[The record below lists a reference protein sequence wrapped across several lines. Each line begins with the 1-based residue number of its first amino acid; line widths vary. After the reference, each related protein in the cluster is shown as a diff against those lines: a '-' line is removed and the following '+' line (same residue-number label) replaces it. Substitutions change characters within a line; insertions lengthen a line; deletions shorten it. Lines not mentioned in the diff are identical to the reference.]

1 MKTPIIKRAIAFIL
15 AALILM
21 GTLGYLFS
29 TIAYGLGDADAEGE
43 PPAANEV
50 TPPAE
55 DNTLGDSAVNT
66 AKDNG
71 VEALNDNNNNNN
83 NNNNV
88 STLSSD
94 MSYTIQKIYRNS
106 NGGSVTF
113 DIEKSSLNDPTI
125 ERNYYVDVVVQFS
138 IPDIQKTDVIVN
150 SKPKI
155 KILVDRGSFLFRN
168 ATKSAITVME
178 QSTRNVDG
186 GVICYVLLKGLQ
198 YTGDGNTLAFTVQS
212 KTDSNGDL
220 ISPYIY
226 EQFSTEVSS
235 CEPYVPKETTPEPD
249 DDPKPSPM
257 EVATP
262 YVIIN
267 NYDYGGIITAGE
279 TFPLSV
285 TLYNTSKNID
295 VQNMMVTIT
304 MPEAFMLTS
313 SSNTFYIE
321 ELHNEES
328 VTKSVDVTAKANAD
342 PQSHNI
348 EISMKYQ
355 YVDEKLNV
363 RKDNTTQETIS
374 IPVVQVDRFQLTGVD
389 VPMEVYVG
397 EESYLSVNFV
407 NKGRSEVY
415 NLSAEISGDIQN
427 PGQQQNLGNLASGA
441 TGSADFY
448 ITPNGEG
455 VCSGEVLI
463 TYEDTNMEEKTAT
476 IQWSTNVVDP
486 FGGMDFGGGFGDYDM
501 GMMED
506 PDLMGGEQKSSLP
519 FIAGGVGVAAVVAAV
534 IIRKRIKR
542 KKREAE
548 DADL

>member
-21 GTLGYLFS
+21 GTLGYFFS
-29 TIAYGLGDADAEGE
+29 TIAYAEDGEGSSDGGTTEVEE
-43 PPAANEV
+43 PPVSNDGIETYADDGVSSSSSSSSEP
-50 TPPAE
+50 TI
-55 DNTLGDSAVNT
+55 TDS
-66 AKDNG
+66 
-71 VEALNDNNNNNN
+71 
-83 NNNNV
+83 
-88 STLSSD
+88 
-94 MSYTIQKIYRNS
+94 MSYTIQKIYRNAK
-106 NGGSVTF
+106 GGSETF
-113 DIEKSSLNDPTI
+113 ILGNSTKNDPTI
-125 ERNYYVDVVVQFS
+125 ERNYYVDVLVQFS
-138 IPDIQKTDVIVN
+138 IPGVKKEDVIKN
-150 SKPKI
+150 SSPKI
-155 KILVDRGSFLFRN
+155 KILVDRGSFQFQ
-168 ATKSAITVME
+168 SAND
-178 QSTRNVDG
+178 STISIERVQEVRD
-186 GVICYVLLKGLQ
+186 GVICYVKLTLLR

-212 KTDSNGDL
+212 KKTDAD
-220 ISPYIY
+220 PYIY

-235 CEPYVPKETTPEPD
+235 CVPYVPKETTPEPD

>member
-1 MKTPIIKRAIAFIL
+1 MKSPIFKRAVALIL
-15 AALILM
+15 AALMVL
-21 GTLGYLFS
+21 GTVAYLF
-29 TIAYGLGDADAEGE
+29 TMVAYANEGDSSDGGTTQMEE
-43 PPAANEV
+43 PPVSNDGIA
-50 TPPAE
+50 TY
-55 DNTLGDSAVNT
+55 DGDGDSG
-66 AKDNG
+66 DSSSSS
-71 VEALNDNNNNNN
+71 ESALP
-83 NNNNV
+83 
-88 STLSSD
+88 TG
-94 MSYTIQKIYRNS
+94 MSYTIQKIYRSADRKNMS
-106 NGGSVTF
+106 FSIDDST
-113 DIEKSSLNDPTI
+113 KNDPTI
-125 ERNYYVDVVVQFS
+125 ERNYYVDMVVQFS
-138 IPDIQKTDVIVN
+138 IPGVEKKDIIVN
-150 SKPKI
+150 KTPQI
-155 KILVDRGSFLFRN
+155 KILVDRGSFRF
-168 ATKSAITVME
+168 
-178 QSTRNVDG
+178 QSNTDSSIYIEKVQEVSG
-186 GVICYVLLKGLQ
+186 GVICHVTLKQLR
-198 YTGDGNTLAFTVQS
+198 YTGNGNTLAFTVQS
-212 KTDSNGDL
+212 KKTDAD
-220 ISPYIY
+220 PYIY

-235 CEPYVPKETTPEPD
+235 CEPYVPKETTHEPEPD
-249 DDPKPSPM
+249 DPEPTPM

-262 YVIIN
+262 YVIISSYN
-267 NYDYGGIITAGE
+267 YGGIITAGE

-285 TLYNTSKNID
+285 TLYNTSRNID

-328 VTKSVDVTAKANAD
+328 VTKTVDVTAKANAD

-348 EISMKYQ
+348 DISMKYQ

-389 VPMEVYVG
+389 VPMEIYVG

-427 PGQQQNLGNLASGA
+427 PGQQQNLGNLASGS
-441 TGSADFY
+441 TGTADFY
-448 ITPNGEG
+448 VTPNGEG
-455 VCSGEVLI
+455 VCSGEVTI

-476 IQWSTNVVDP
+476 IQWSTNVIDP
-486 FGGMDFGGGFGDYDM
+486 FGGMDFGGGFGDFDY
-501 GMMED
+501 GMVED
-506 PDLMGGEQKSSLP
+506 PDLMVGEKKSPVP

-534 IIRKRIKR
+534 VIRGRIKR